1 MAEFI
6 PDYSDI
12 VDLDDAEPLEGPD
25 LVQYQPSI
33 AEKVDEINRLGM
45 PDNQPCNLIDYFDRN
60 KDIKEKVERIT
71 MAVKEQDG
79 VLYGCA
85 NLTLRENLTPEEY
98 RVVGQ
103 YLRGQYSDG
112 WGESLEQREIKVDG
126 GELYLHF
133 YVGAGSDFQIQ
144 VKAPENEMQEKQPKP
159 NPSRP
164 KLKLLGHDGNIFS
177 ILGDASRLLRCAGMS
192 EQANEMADRVH
203 KSGNYYEAL
212 GIISEYV
219 ETELSDHHEQR
230 RTPRKEV
237 PKKEDTCRCAVPVK
251 AFIRF
256 ALAQGA
262 VMSGMELLTAIFSI
276 VQGIVINIMSHSG
289 MAGGTVTELPSK
301 IVNKIEA
308 VGMLESIPLWIVTLL
323 GSLLITVLSFVM
335 ILTVYGRMFKLYMY
349 TAIAPI
355 PLATFAGEPTQS
367 VGKNFIRSY
376 AGVCLEGAIIALAC
390 IIFSVFAASPP
401 AIGDTSLSAVTI
413 VWNYVGE
420 LVFNLLV
427 LVGAVKASDR
437 IVKEIMGL

>member
-1 MAEFI
+1 MPIKEKIEVEMLSPLMAEFI

-45 PDNQPCNLIDYFDRN
+45 PDNQPCNLIDYFNRN

-144 VKAPENEMQEKQPKP
+144 VKAPENEMQEQQPKP

-164 KLKLLGHDGNIFS
+164 KLKLSGHDGNIFS

-212 GIISEYV
+212 GIISEPFN
-219 ETELSDHHEQR
+219 HPH
-230 RTPRKEV
+230 RT
-237 PKKEDTCRCAVPVK
+237 
-251 AFIRF
+251 I
-256 ALAQGA
+256 
-262 VMSGMELLTAIFSI
+262 
-276 VQGIVINIMSHSG
+276 
-289 MAGGTVTELPSK
+289 
-301 IVNKIEA
+301 
-308 VGMLESIPLWIVTLL
+308 
-323 GSLLITVLSFVM
+323 
-335 ILTVYGRMFKLYMY
+335 
-349 TAIAPI
+349 
-355 PLATFAGEPTQS
+355 
-367 VGKNFIRSY
+367 
-376 AGVCLEGAIIALAC
+376 
-390 IIFSVFAASPP
+390 
-401 AIGDTSLSAVTI
+401 
-413 VWNYVGE
+413 
-420 LVFNLLV
+420 
-427 LVGAVKASDR
+427 
-437 IVKEIMGL
+437 